1 VGAALIVFATPLT
14 VERKGVM
21 VATGLPFAS
30 TETHAS
36 RGDSETEYSQMVR
49 LSTLS
54 WGTKLTSSNKCRSSR
69 CCVTEKEGS
78 NREQA
83 AGP

>member
-1 VGAALIVFATPLT
+1 
-14 VERKGVM
+14 M

-30 TETHAS
+30 METHGS

-49 LSTLS
+49 LSIIS
-54 WGTKLTSSNKCRSSR
+54 WGIKLTSSNKCRSSR

>member
-1 VGAALIVFATPLT
+1 
-14 VERKGVM
+14 M
-21 VATGLPFAS
+21 VATESPFAS
-30 TETHAS
+30 TETQGS

-49 LSTLS
+49 LSTVF
-54 WGTKLTSSNKCRSSR
+54 WGRRITSSNNHRSSR